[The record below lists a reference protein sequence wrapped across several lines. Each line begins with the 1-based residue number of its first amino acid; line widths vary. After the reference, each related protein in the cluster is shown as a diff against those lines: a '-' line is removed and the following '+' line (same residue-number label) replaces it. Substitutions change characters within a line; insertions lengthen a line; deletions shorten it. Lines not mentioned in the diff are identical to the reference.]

1 MTGLRR
7 FVREARGE
15 MAEAAITLPIVMLA
29 VLALVNLTIAGFASV
44 NAANAANYGARVGS
58 VNRSNPAG
66 VAVAAANQMIAN
78 APVGDYRIS
87 ASGGGPPGSLLAVTV
102 EWEVPSYMG
111 GLLALFGAEVRD
123 FHGTAVAYF
132 RQEGW

>member
-1 MTGLRR
+1 MTSLRR
-7 FVREARGE
+7 FARDARGE

-58 VNRSNPAG
+58 VNRSAPAD
-66 VAVAAANQMIAN
+66 VAVAAAQRMIAN
-78 APVGDYRIS
+78 APIGEYRVA

-102 EWEVPSYMG
+102 QWQVPSYLG
-111 GLLALFGAEVRD
+111 GLAALFGADVRD